1 MERSSTK
8 QSKSTVGKSMETWTD
23 EQVVEYIITNK
34 IEWLGFWSE
43 FRQIVKNYHPLKEMV
58 LYDVLG
64 LEQFGQFCDDE
75 LGVELDY
82 ERLSERD
89 GLDVFELA
97 IEWIDGMA
105 AALQIEDFES
115 NLIEYWPPQLL
126 QLYGI
131 TPKDTPQWRDITQL
145 LEIRIGQK

>member
-1 MERSSTK
+1 
-8 QSKSTVGKSMETWTD
+8 METWSD

-105 AALQIEDFES
+105 IALQTEDFES

-131 TPKDTPQWRDITQL
+131 TPKDTPQWREITQL

>member
-1 MERSSTK
+1 
-8 QSKSTVGKSMETWTD
+8 METWSD

>member
-1 MERSSTK
+1 
-8 QSKSTVGKSMETWTD
+8 METWSD

-131 TPKDTPQWRDITQL
+131 TPKDTPRS
-145 LEIRIGQK
+145 

>member
-8 QSKSTVGKSMETWTD
+8 QSKSTVGKSMETWSD

-43 FRQIVKNYHPLKEMV
+43 FRQIVKNYHLLKEMV

-131 TPKDTPQWRDITQL
+131 TPKDTPHRS
-145 LEIRIGQK
+145 